1 MRHILTSV
9 FLIVLLFP
17 ALAFGEMVESYYDNG
32 QLRFK
37 GSYKD
42 GEYDGPFIVY
52 HQNGQLEFKG
62 SYKDRNLHGLWVT
75 YFENGQLHFKGSYKD
90 GREEGL
96 WVGYNED
103 GTVWELMTG
112 TYENGV
118 KISN

>member
-17 ALAFGEMVESYYDNG
+17 ILAFGGMVESYYDNG

-37 GSYKD
+37 GS
-42 GEYDGPFIVY
+42 
-52 HQNGQLEFKG
+52 N
-62 SYKDRNLHGLWVT
+62 
-75 YFENGQLHFKGSYKD
+75 KD

-118 KISN
+118 RISD